1 MRLEQAGVEKE
12 GGGQAVGPQANK
24 LTIPL
29 PAVIRGCA
37 LCEVWESEWSIF
49 KASMSLKVA

>member
-1 MRLEQAGVEKE
+1 MWLEQAGVEKE
-12 GGGQAVGPQANK
+12 GGGQGVGPQANK